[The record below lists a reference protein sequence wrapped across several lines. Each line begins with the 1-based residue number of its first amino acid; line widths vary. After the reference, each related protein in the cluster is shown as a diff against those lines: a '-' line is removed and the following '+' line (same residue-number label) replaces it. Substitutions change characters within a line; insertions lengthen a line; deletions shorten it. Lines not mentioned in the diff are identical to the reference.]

1 MTIEF
6 DPHSQFEERADR
18 VLTDC
23 IEGYD
28 RLVACDRLSG
38 GANQETYR
46 LVFSDVAGTE
56 KSLAMRRAVSGSADK
71 QQTINVGIATEARL
85 FQVAQA
91 NGVPSPEIIHVL
103 KPEDELGEGFI
114 MTWLDGESF
123 GSRIVHDPVLAT
135 IRPQLADQCG
145 RILARIHSID
155 LKASGLDQILATT
168 TTAEFVEDTWARY
181 RVLETPQPMI
191 DFTARWLLKNLP
203 DAPRTTLVHN
213 DFRNGNLMIDSTGII
228 GVLDWEI
235 AHIGDP
241 IRDLGWLCTNSW
253 RFGKN
258 RLPVGGFGDYDSLIA
273 GYEAGSGKR
282 IERKHLRFW
291 EVFGSFWWAI
301 GCLSMADQ
309 HREGPDRS
317 VERAAIGR
325 RSSECQTDC
334 VNLLIPGPVELVKP
348 TTAQANSDLPRNDE
362 LIDSVREFLHGDV
375 MEATHGRIRFLSRV
389 AGNSLDIV
397 KRELALGPLHIEV
410 ERQSLCAL
418 FGSNESLDALRW
430 KLVNRL
436 RNCAFMLEFD
446 EITSHLRNTVI
457 NRLAIDQ
464 PNYSGFKT
472 ALQNSK

>member
-46 LVFSDVAGTE
+46 LVFNDVTGAE
-56 KSLAMRRAVSGSADK
+56 KSLAMRRAAGGSADN

-91 NGVPSPEIIHVL
+91 NGVPSPQIIHVL
-103 KPEDELGEGFI
+103 KPEDELGQGFI
-114 MTWLDGESF
+114 MTWLDGESL
-123 GSRIVHDPVLAT
+123 GSRIVRDPVLAT

-155 LKASGLDQILATT
+155 LKANGLDQILATT

-203 DAPRTTLVHN
+203 DAPRMTLVHN

-241 IRDLGWLCTNSW
+241 MRDLGWLCTNSW
-253 RFGKN
+253 RFGQS

-309 HREGPDRS
+309 HRNGPDRS
-317 VERAAIGR
+317 VERVAIGR

-348 TTAQANSDLPRNDE
+348 TSAQANSDLPRNDE
-362 LIDSVREFLHGDV
+362 LIESVREFLHSDV
-375 MEATHGRIRFLSRV
+375 MEAPHGRINFLARV

-397 KRELALGPLHIEV
+397 KREIALGPLQNGFEHQ
-410 ERQSLCAL
+410 RLCAL
-418 FGSNESLDALRW
+418 FRCNESLDALRW
-430 KLVNRL
+430 KLVHQIRDNSIV
-436 RNCAFMLEFD
+436 FESD
-446 EITSHLRNTVI
+446 EITTHLRNTVV
-457 NRLAIDQ
+457 NQLAIDQ
-464 PNYSGFKT
+464 PTYSGFNT